1 MIKYR
6 SILMEPKNI
15 LLAVT
20 GGIAAY
26 KACDLTSQLTKT
38 GHNVQVIMTDHAAK
52 FVAPLTFEALTDRP
66 VLTELFEK
74 HPADPIA
81 HISLAKWADVL
92 CVVPA
97 TANIIAKIACGL
109 GDDLVSTVC
118 LAAYKKKILCP
129 AMNCHMYENPVV
141 QENLE
146 KLKGHGWIVVEP
158 AVGLLACKDAGK
170 GKLADVQ
177 TIKETILQALYPKPL
192 SSKKVVIT
200 AGPTQEA
207 LDPVRFLSNHSTG
220 KQGYAIARAAR
231 SLGAET
237 VLVSGPVHLPVPAG
251 VSCVNVTSAQD
262 MFEAVKAHS
271 DADIFVLAAAVGDF
285 RPEVCASQKIKKKDA
300 ETVIR
305 LVQNPDILAWLG
317 EHKKPGQK
325 LVGFAMETENL
336 EANARHKLESKNCD
350 LLVANNLFV
359 PGAGF
364 GTDTNVV
371 LLITPEGTVS
381 LPALSK
387 EELGFRLLEEVMD

>member
-1 MIKYR
+1 
-6 SILMEPKNI
+6 MEPKNI

-26 KACDLTSQLTKT
+26 KACDLTSQLSKT
-38 GHNVQVIMTDHAAK
+38 CHDVQVIMTEHAAK

-66 VLTELFEK
+66 VLTELFEH

-97 TANIIAKIACGL
+97 TANIIGKIAGGI

-118 LAAYKKKILCP
+118 LAAYKCRIICP

-146 KLKGHGWIVVEP
+146 KLKRHGWIVVEP
-158 AVGLLACKDAGK
+158 AEGLLACKDAGK
-170 GKLADVQ
+170 GKLADVD
-177 TIKETILQALYPKPL
+177 TIKEIILQSLHPKPL
-192 SSKKVVIT
+192 AHKKVVIT

-231 SLGAET
+231 SLGADV
-237 VLVSGPVHLPVPAG
+237 VLVSGPVNLKTPVG
-251 VSCVNVTSAQD
+251 VRRVDVKSARD
-262 MFEAVKAHS
+262 MFEAVKAEA

-285 RPEVCASQKIKKKDA
+285 RPETCSPRKIKKKDA
-300 ETVIR
+300 QTQIA

-317 EHKKPGQK
+317 AHKKPGQK

-336 EANARHKLESKNCD
+336 EANGRHKLEAKNCD

-371 LLITPEGTVS
+371 LFIKPDGTAS
-381 LPALSK
+381 LPSMSK
-387 EELGFRLLEEVMD
+387 EELGFRLLEEVMN